1 MDFRILGPVGVL
13 SEGEPIKLGG
23 PRQQAL
29 LAYLLLHAE
38 EVTPSERLV
47 CELWHEPPGGGVAA
61 LQTHISRLRH
71 ALGGRID
78 TSGIGYRLRLE
89 PEELDLARF
98 RSLLADAAGAGE
110 PGERARLLR
119 SAEGLWHG
127 PPLDGLDAPFVAGE
141 VRALDEL
148 RLAAVE
154 ARVDAELESGCGG
167 ALVPELSALVAHHP
181 LRERLRAQLILAL
194 YRDGRQVEAL
204 EAYQDTRRM
213 LDEELG
219 LEPSP
224 ALRDLERAI
233 LLHDGSLM
241 ATPTSAETAVPAE
254 AVRRRRMLI
263 AAVVLAAAGVGTAV
277 VAADLNR
284 RTTPAVA
291 PASRPRR
298 SRPTAPTPVPVEVT
312 TSPST
317 STASAPTMRRTPPRH
332 HTPVHAPATRARRV
346 AAPPA
351 VATTTAVTVTTPAA
365 AKHVRTHVAPKARVP
380 VPTTTPGRSP
390 TKTAPPS
397 KVISD
402 TFDGAFIDGTIWYQ
416 IHFGDGWTLSQHDGR
431 LEYSFPPGTTP
442 GPPYGVYGGHV
453 GTQCKFP
460 GDFDARVDYE
470 LVAWPVA
477 NNTAVTLWAFLAPN
491 NEGLQV
497 WRQSSAQWG
506 EQYGSYMGGDSSGAV
521 SLDDR
526 TGTLRLVRRKGVVTG
541 YFLHNSKWMAL
552 TSGFSTSYATI
563 AVGASSLGT
572 NSTFGG
578 EQVTVE
584 FDNFHVSGT
593 SPACPVGAS
602 P

>member
-98 RSLLADAAGAGE
+98 RSLLADAAAAGD

-154 ARVDAELESGCGG
+154 ARIDALLESGCGG

-181 LRERLRAQLILAL
+181 LRERMRAQLILAL

-204 EAYQDTRRM
+204 EAYQDARRM

-233 LLHDGSLM
+233 LLHDGSLL
-241 ATPTSAETAVPAE
+241 ATPAPAAAPSAAPL
-254 AVRRRRMLI
+254 RHHRLLI
-263 AAVVLAAAGVGTAV
+263 AAAVLAAAGVGAAAV
-277 VAADLNR
+277 VTVDLDKR
-284 RTTPAVA
+284 GSSRATPTSRAL
-291 PASRPRR
+291 RPRP
-298 SRPTAPTPVPVEVT
+298 SAEPPVPVEAT
-312 TSPST
+312 TAT
-317 STASAPTMRRTPPRH
+317 STPAAPTVHRAPPRRH
-332 HTPVHAPATRARRV
+332 LSVHAPAKRERRV
-346 AAPPA
+346 AAPPS
-351 VATTTAVTVTTPAA
+351 VPTTTVAMTPTTPVV
-365 AKHVRTHVAPKARVP
+365 AKPVRTHLAPKARVP
-380 VPTTTPGRSP
+380 VTTTTPVRSP
-390 TKTAPPS
+390 AKTPPPPP
-397 KVISD
+397 KLISD
-402 TFDGAFIDGTIWYQ
+402 TFDGPFIDGTIWYQ
-416 IHFGDGWTLSQHDGR
+416 IHFGDGWSISQHDGR
-431 LEYSFPPGTTP
+431 LEFSFPPGTTS

-460 GDFDARVDYE
+460 GDFDARVDYS
-470 LVAWPVA
+470 LPAWPAA
-477 NNTAVTLWAFLAPN
+477 NDTAVTLWAFFAPN
-491 NEGLQV
+491 NDGYQV
-497 WRQSSAQWG
+497 WRRSSVQWG
-506 EQYGSYMGGDSSGAV
+506 EQYGSFMGGNASGSV
-521 SLDDR
+521 SLADLA
-526 TGTLRLVRRKGVVTG
+526 GTLRLVRHKGVVTG
-541 YFLHNSKWMAL
+541 YFLHNSKWVAL
-552 TSGFSTSYATI
+552 TSGFNTSYAAI
-563 AVGASSLGT
+563 AIGASSLGT
-572 NSTFGG
+572 DSTSVS
-578 EQVTVE
+578 EQVTVD
-584 FDNFHVSGT
+584 FDNFQVRGAN
-593 SPACPVGAS
+593 PACPAGAG